1 MGEIT
6 ERLMF
11 TYMIICT
18 MFVTFAGA
26 IYILNTMMDT
36 IGTNITIALLILI
49 SFITLF
55 LMSGD

>member
-18 MFVTFAGA
+18 MVVTFASA
-26 IYILNTMMDT
+26 IYILNTLMDT

-49 SFITLF
+49 SFTTLF